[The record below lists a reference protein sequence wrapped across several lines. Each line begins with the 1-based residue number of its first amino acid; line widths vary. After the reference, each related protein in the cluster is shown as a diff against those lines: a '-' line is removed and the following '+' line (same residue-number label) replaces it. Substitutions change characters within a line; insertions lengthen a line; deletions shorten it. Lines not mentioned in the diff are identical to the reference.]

1 MRIVLT
7 IIAFSAM
14 ICASAYAGL
23 DIVDGMVSAWLFT
36 DGLAVDSV
44 GSNHGVIRGGAG
56 PGEVKG
62 GATGAEVKG
71 GATGAEVKGGATGA
85 EVKGGA
91 TGAEVKGGGTGTDVK
106 GGGAFYGGTVLS
118 FDGVDDYVEIPDH
131 PSLHLPEGMTIA
143 AWINVNVGVNHAA
156 VAWKGE
162 MIGWGANFSWRVATT
177 SDTDLTWGRC
187 TEGAENYFAT
197 AGVIPATGEWI
208 HVAMTC
214 MAPGAPTNQR
224 AYVNGEDITDVTD
237 QTDQI
242 AAEPPFLVF
251 EGSPIEIGVGRGVS
265 GEAGNDAYFDGMI
278 DDVVIYNRGLTAA
291 EIVELMNTDLAYLLQ
306 DTAVDAVGKIP
317 AVWGKIKQQ

>member
-36 DGLAVDSV
+36 DGLAVDFV
-44 GSNHGVIRGGAG
+44 GNNNGVVRGGAG
-56 PGEVKG
+56 AAEVKGRGPAATDVKGGATGTDVKGGATGTDVKG
-62 GATGAEVKG
+62 GATGA
-71 GATGAEVKGGATGA
+71 
-85 EVKGGA
+85 
-91 TGAEVKGGGTGTDVK
+91 DVK
-106 GGGAFYGGTVLS
+106 GGGAYYGGTCLS

-177 SDTDLTWGRC
+177 SDTGMTWGRC
-187 TEGAENYFAT
+187 VEGAEEYFAT
-197 AGVIPATGEWI
+197 DDVITTGKWI

-214 MAPGAPTNQR
+214 MAPGSPTNQR
-224 AYVNGEDITDVTD
+224 AYVDGEDITDVTGQAD
-237 QTDQI
+237 NLT
-242 AAEPPFLVF
+242 AEPPFLVF

-306 DTAVDAVGKIP
+306 DTAVDPVGKIP